1 MLSHHAQVFERLNSL
16 YNDADVYIATSDK
29 VEPGRS
35 PFNFEEKKQI
45 IASHGIDPDRVL
57 YARSPYNWEE
67 LAQYFSDVEN
77 TVIFFAV
84 GEKDMESNPR
94 FKFDNIDDKGVNQ
107 KIKGGAT
114 YYQMINTYKDEP
126 LPMNQRGYILKV
138 PTISTEEEVASA
150 SAFRKAIS
158 TAPDKESAKLIFNK
172 QFKEFNN
179 NVFELV
185 YNKLKGE
192 KMSEDLNI
200 MKKLAG
206 LEEKYQYANTEE
218 KLQDMINSHQYTIDV
233 TAKSDPDA
241 VYVEDHEDAIGW
253 YEALL
258 DIHRKTGEDKFEAP
272 GGGDTAWR
280 EMIQQEME
288 DVGLYKPHG
297 QGDLRGVDNL
307 PEDAEM
313 AEMRKL
319 AGLEVSEGAPIEFED
334 QVSVKDVNFAEP
346 SKSSSKL
353 SIANRFPEG
362 SDVNDIEVKKEMYV
376 KELLKSPVALLSEIN
391 ERIMP
396 DENGLEVSSKLNKI
410 LDGMRDG
417 GIADLEAEDKG
428 FVMDLVKHSLKNMEL
443 EAGDDREFDP
453 ETSSLESVN
462 LDDIRQDYQLD
473 ELVGR
478 TLRYMGRNV
487 QQGRNQADALQKYA
501 KDKGVDID
509 TRQHRR
515 AKKRID
521 KKAMAMKQEDYNL
534 DEIVDASDPVSYL
547 PPEKNFFQKTGD
559 LAKKGI
565 EKTGAGLG
573 NIGNRMANRAAD
585 LSTGGLGG
593 QLPREMVK
601 KGLIPKALLKR
612 PGAAKLAQ
620 MIANNPKL
628 AGAGAIGL
636 GSLAAYGVGKGISKL
651 RNRKKNNE
659 MEEGKVKDMAMDQ
672 ADDFYGKVSDI
683 ADKTNDIEKAIL
695 DAWKDEEENP
705 PVWALDDGAIDI
717 LTNAGLIEPEP
728 EEPEMEES
736 FDPRMEPSREEEA
749 MNHIA
754 DGNFGQAAAVLG
766 DTSPNAGDNLM
777 GEWSEYC
784 SLRGLDQKDS
794 LDDFDHVES
803 FIGEI
808 IGMMDDKYYPA
819 EMESIEEQEDAIVGK
834 ALDNALTDLKKLAG
848 LY

>member
-1 MLSHHAQVFERLNSL
+1 MKKVIIYPGRFQPMLSHHAQVFDQLNAL
-16 YNDADVYIATSDK
+16 YNDAEVYIATSDK
-29 VEPGRS
+29 VEPGKS

-45 IASHGIDPDRVL
+45 IASHGIDPAKVL

-67 LAQYFSDVEN
+67 LAQYVSDVEN
-77 TVIFFAV
+77 TVIYFAV

-94 FKFDNIDDKGVNQ
+94 FKFDNLDDKGVNQ

-172 QFKEFNN
+172 QFKQFDN

-185 YNKLKGE
+185 YNKIKGE

-200 MKKLAG
+200 MK
-206 LEEKYQYANTEE
+206 
-218 KLQDMINSHQYTIDV
+218 I
-233 TAKSDPDA
+233 
-241 VYVEDHEDAIGW
+241 
-253 YEALL
+253 
-258 DIHRKTGEDKFEAP
+258 
-272 GGGDTAWR
+272 
-280 EMIQQEME
+280 
-288 DVGLYKPHG
+288 
-297 QGDLRGVDNL
+297 
-307 PEDAEM
+307 
-313 AEMRKL
+313 L

-334 QVSVKDVNFAEP
+334 QVSVKDVNFAEV

-353 SIANRFPEG
+353 SIANRFPQG
-362 SDVNDIEVKKEMYV
+362 SDVNDMEVKKDMYV

-453 ETSSLESVN
+453 ETSSLESLE
-462 LDDIRQDYQLD
+462 LDDIRADY
-473 ELVGR
+473 
-478 TLRYMGRNV
+478 
-487 QQGRNQADALQKYA
+487 
-501 KDKGVDID
+501 DI
-509 TRQHRR
+509 
-515 AKKRID
+515 
-521 KKAMAMKQEDYNL
+521 
-534 DEIVDASDPVSYL
+534 
-547 PPEKNFFQKTGD
+547 
-559 LAKKGI
+559 
-565 EKTGAGLG
+565 
-573 NIGNRMANRAAD
+573 
-585 LSTGGLGG
+585 
-593 QLPREMVK
+593 
-601 KGLIPKALLKR
+601 
-612 PGAAKLAQ
+612 
-620 MIANNPKL
+620 
-628 AGAGAIGL
+628 
-636 GSLAAYGVGKGISKL
+636 
-651 RNRKKNNE
+651 
-659 MEEGKVKDMAMDQ
+659 EEGKVKDMGMDQ
-672 ADDFYGKVSDI
+672 ADAFYDKVSDI
-683 ADKTNDIEKAIL
+683 ADESNDIQKAII
-695 DAWKDEEENP
+695 DAWNDEDENP
-705 PVWALDDGAIDI
+705 PVWALDSAAQDI
-717 LTNAGLIEPEP
+717 LADAGLIEP
-728 EEPEMEES
+728 EPEMEES
-736 FDPRMEPSREEEA
+736 FDPRMEPSKEEEA
-749 MNHIA
+749 MNHVA

-808 IGMMDDKYYPA
+808 IGSMDDKYYPA